1 MKTTLSLNFK
11 SFFKYI
17 SHLNSRSFLRRFL
30 YRLRHPDYFLNL
42 LWILN
47 NSISDLDNCLLK
59 LFEFKEN
66 NLSRISEYIKEAD
79 ANVSGKND
87 FYYFLYTI
95 TRILKPKIVV
105 ETGVNEGYSSQAI
118 LSAMNLNNF
127 GKLYSIDLPNVIN
140 APNGRSYNLNGR
152 EVGYIVPSYLRKRWE
167 LRLGDS
173 KILLYPLL
181 SELKEIDIFIHDS
194 LHTYDH
200 MLYEYTTAWTFINK
214 NGFLISHDIQMNSAF
229 KKFCSMDRKKFWI
242 FSYNIG
248 IAKK

>member
-1 MKTTLSLNFK
+1 
-11 SFFKYI
+11 
-17 SHLNSRSFLRRFL
+17 
-30 YRLRHPDYFLNL
+30 
-42 LWILN
+42 
-47 NSISDLDNCLLK
+47 
-59 LFEFKEN
+59 
-66 NLSRISEYIKEAD
+66 
-79 ANVSGKND
+79 
-87 FYYFLYTI
+87 
-95 TRILKPKIVV
+95 VV

-181 SELKEIDIFIHDS
+181 NELKEIDIFVHDS

-200 MLYEYTTAWTFINK
+200 MLYEYTTAWAFINK

-229 KKFCSMDRKKFWI
+229 KKFCSMDCKKIWI